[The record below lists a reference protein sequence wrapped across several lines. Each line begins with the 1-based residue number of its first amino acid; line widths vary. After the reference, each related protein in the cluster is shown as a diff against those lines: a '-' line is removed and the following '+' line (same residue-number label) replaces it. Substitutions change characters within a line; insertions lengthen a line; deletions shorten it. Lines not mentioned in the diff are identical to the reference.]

1 MKKLGWLLL
10 FCWISFSGMAQVEI
24 FDSLFHADVKVGA
37 SRIEI
42 YSNVLKN
49 KHVAIVGNQTSVIG
63 KTNLVDTLVR
73 LGLTIDKIFCPE
85 HGFRGEVEAGGVVA
99 SSVDKTTGI
108 PVVSLYGNNKKPTAA
123 QLKGIDVVVFDL
135 QDVGVRFYTYISTLH
150 YVMEAC
156 AENHIQLVLLDRP
169 NPNGYFIDGP
179 VLKPDCKSFVGM
191 HPVPIAYG
199 MTIGEYAQMINGEKW
214 LANGIQCELT
224 VIPLFNY
231 MHKIRYTLPVAPSPN
246 LQTMNAV
253 YLYPSLCLFE
263 GTPLSVGRGTDF
275 PFEVVGYPNPK
286 FGNFTFTPKAIPGK
300 AENPPCKNQLC
311 HGYNLSRF
319 SDIVLK
325 DTNAIQLFWI
335 IEAYKSY
342 PDKPKFFTPFFDKL
356 AGDKSL
362 KEMIVAGKSEVEI
375 KKSWKVPIQAFKQ
388 IRKKYLI
395 YPDFE

>member
-10 FCWISFSGMAQVEI
+10 FCWISLWGMAQTEI
-24 FDSLFHADVKVGA
+24 PESLFQPDVNVGA
-37 SRIEI
+37 SRIEL
-42 YSNVLKN
+42 YFNSLKD

-63 KTNLVDTLVR
+63 QTNLVDTLVK

-85 HGFRGEVEAGGVVA
+85 HGFRGEAEAGATVA

-108 PVVSLYGNNKKPTAA
+108 PVVSLYGNNKKPTAI
-123 QLKGIDVVVFDL
+123 QLKGIQVVVFDL

-156 AENHIQLVLLDRP
+156 AENHIPLVLLDRP

-179 VLKPDCKSFVGM
+179 MLKPDCKSFVGM

-214 LANGIQCELT
+214 LNNGIQCELT
-224 VIPLFNY
+224 VIPLSNY
-231 MHKIRYTLPVAPSPN
+231 THKTRYKLPVAPSPN
-246 LQTMNAV
+246 LQTMNAI

-263 GTPLSVGRGTDF
+263 GTPLSVGRGTDC

-286 FGNFTFTPKAIPGK
+286 FGTYTFTPKVIPGK
-300 AENPPCKNQLC
+300 SENPPCKNQQC
-311 HGYNLSRF
+311 YGYNLSKF
-319 SDIVLK
+319 SDMVLK

-342 PDKPKFFTPFFDKL
+342 PDKQKFFTPFFDKL
-356 AGDKSL
+356 AGDKLL
-362 KEMIVAGKSEVEI
+362 KGMIVAGKSEMEI
-375 KKSWKVPIQAFKQ
+375 KKSWEVPIQAFKM